1 MTVSG
6 FAATL
11 PEFKGKDFN
20 KVAEEA
26 IKAIRRH
33 KSLDEAVAALGEL
46 STPALKVKCFVLC
59 ADIALS
65 SGDVDDKE
73 DALLEK
79 LQGVLGVDQSTAAK
93 VIEVL
98 SLKYAR

>member
-1 MTVSG
+1 
-6 FAATL
+6 
-11 PEFKGKDFN
+11 
-20 KVAEEA
+20 
-26 IKAIRRH
+26 
-33 KSLDEAVAALGEL
+33 
-46 STPALKVKCFVLC
+46 VLC